1 MDCGEPGHR
10 AAEDPAVHGAS
21 ALEPGLCG
29 ATNTFSGDAGVGRRV
44 GGADGAGGLG
54 LSSS

>member
-1 MDCGEPGHR
+1 MVLR
-10 AAEDPAVHGAS
+10 
-21 ALEPGLCG
+21 EPGLCG